1 MSSRTLY
8 IGDFFA
14 AREPMELNTV
24 VGSCIAV
31 CLIDRRAGV
40 GGMNHFMLPAPGPGR
55 NPTHD
60 RARFGVHAMDLLMGA
75 MLKAGADRRAIVAK
89 IFGGAHVLLVPESDR
104 SIPQCNIRFIE
115 EFMAVE
121 GFRVLSC
128 DVGGYLPR
136 RLRFH
141 TDTGKVYVHRL
152 GDKALQQARVEEREH
167 LAVVRRAPAPTG
179 DVTLFEPMGSR

>member
-1 MSSRTLY
+1 MTSRTVY
-8 IGDFFA
+8 IGDVFA
-14 AREPMELNTV
+14 SREPTELSTV

-31 CLIDRRAGV
+31 CLIDPRARV
-40 GGMNHFMLPAPGPGR
+40 GGMNHFMLPAPGHGR

-75 MLKAGADRRAIVAK
+75 MLKAGAERRAIVAK
-89 IFGGAHVLLVPESDR
+89 IFGGAHVLLVPESAR

-115 EFMAVE
+115 EFMTIE
-121 GFRVLSC
+121 GIQVLSC

-136 RLRFH
+136 RVRFH

-152 GDKALQQARVEEREH
+152 GDKALHQTRVEEREH
-167 LAVVRRAPAPTG
+167 LALVRRTPAPTG
-179 DVTLFEPMGSR
+179 DVTLFPAAGA

>member
-1 MSSRTLY
+1 MTNRTLY

-14 AREPMELNTV
+14 SREPMSLSTV

-31 CLIDRRAGV
+31 CLIDPRAKV
-40 GGMNHFMLPAPGPGR
+40 GGMNHFMLPAPGHGR

-75 MLKAGADRRAIVAK
+75 MLKAGADRRVLVAK
-89 IFGGAHVLLVPESDR
+89 IFGGAHVLRVPESEE
-104 SIPQCNIRFIE
+104 SIPRRNVRFIE
-115 EFMAVE
+115 EFMHVE

-141 TDTGKVYVHRL
+141 TETGKVYVQRL
-152 GDKALQQARVEEREH
+152 GDKALHQTRVEEREH
-167 LAVVRRAPAPTG
+167 LAVVRRTPEAAG
-179 DVTLFEPMGSR
+179 DVTLFQATGS